1 MKRRR
6 IGERRKRSAFAKTS
20 RDLRSGS
27 VLDQDTRLLTV
38 KQFFTW
44 AKRDKSNLI
53 EYIMSLLE
61 TYPKRKLA
69 QLAYTLT
76 KATLPRLRTIKRK
89 PIESLGKGYG
99 RQIFQAK
106 YLPKRKTKRK
116 FSRKQLAAQ
125 RLFAKRA
132 RAGTLRRR

>member
-1 MKRRR
+1 MMKRTRTDKIMLALGTGRTEVMHTKRQLQKWSKAKLIREIIELESILLR
-6 IGERRKRSAFAKTS
+6 IAIKFYKAK
-20 RDLRSGS
+20 
-27 VLDQDTRLLTV
+27 
-38 KQFFTW
+38 
-44 AKRDKSNLI
+44 
-53 EYIMSLLE
+53 
-61 TYPKRKLA
+61 
-69 QLAYTLT
+69 
-76 KATLPRLRTIKRK
+76 LPRLRTIKRK